1 VVKRISITIDED
13 LYNQLNRAM
22 VKLGE
27 SNRSRFLANLVREAL
42 KELEQGVSNFALVI
56 VVYDH
61 RVGEVDKTLTEIQ
74 HEYRDIIRVTTHI
87 HLDERHCAEV
97 LHVLGDASRVEE
109 LVRSISLLRRGLKY
123 VKVVPVAY

>member
-1 VVKRISITIDED
+1 MVKRISITIDED

-27 SNRSRFLANLVREAL
+27 SNRSRFFANLVREAL
-42 KELEQGVSNFALVI
+42 KELEQGASNFALVI

-87 HLDERHCAEV
+87 HLDEKHCAEV
-97 LHVLGDASRVEE
+97 LHVLGDVSRVEE

-123 VKVVPVAY
+123 VKVVPITY